1 MRSPMLFIVFSTLVT
16 SVSSHCTSSWLRDV
30 TNTYTFALSAGKPEF
45 FTRAYISLNTSYTD
59 LAYIGF
65 SDWIVTST
73 FTQVISTDPSR
84 PYVIGTRIVFS
95 NTHHNDTKVTLIETL
110 ATKPGDWLF
119 NATGYAYWNL
129 QEQWDPILTECSV
142 NGDEGVN
149 AERRDSR
156 AAIKAPGDAYFD
168 RFSNVNVSVPF
179 NMPCARLE
187 GSAVYTDLQLL
198 YKQTCDL
205 GLPSHVQLTNRRY
218 VVDETMGAVAICG
231 IVIFLGSREG
241 RSPIYIRCRLVLRRG
256 AG

>member
-1 MRSPMLFIVFSTLVT
+1 MLAEDPVTRGLGKLSFIPAFLDPIYPTRGPDP
-16 SVSSHCTSSWLRDV
+16 SSRVLPDWSS
-30 TNTYTFALSAGKPEF
+30 S
-45 FTRAYISLNTSYTD
+45 

-110 ATKPGDWLF
+110 DTKPGDWLF

-142 NGDEGVN
+142 DGDEGVN
-149 AERRDSR
+149 AERLRRDSR

-187 GSAVYTDLQLL
+187 GSAVYTDPQLL

-218 VVDETMGAVAICG
+218 VVDETMGAVAIFVG
-231 IVIFLGSREG
+231 
-241 RSPIYIRCRLVLRRG
+241 
-256 AG
+256 